1 MSAHAQLVAH
11 QAADPR
17 AALLCRLYEEQST
30 LLRTLIHINALHAVQ
45 HQAGHGLRTNWAGAD
60 DGKLYAHPED
70 VRMLLFDLFDAL
82 DRLWEEA
89 ITIDDELY
97 VAAFAMYGITAI
109 HPFMAANGRTAMDFG
124 QYLLMHRWGSKEP
137 PIGFGDGAHH
147 MIGGLFQGL
156 DQLAEDNNPLEF
168 VLVRQQLILRFRR
181 TDLSHLKSMPAF
193 QVAVAWFQTG
203 VRIPWSEG

>member
-17 AALLCRLYEEQST
+17 MALLSRLYEEQST
-30 LLRTLIHINALHAVQ
+30 LLRTLIHINALHSVQ
-45 HQAGHGLRTNWAGAD
+45 HEASHGLRTTWASA
-60 DGKLYAHPED
+60 DGKLFAAPDD

-89 ITIDDELY
+89 CTIEDDLY

-109 HPFMAANGRTAMDFG
+109 HPFMAANGRTALDFG
-124 QYLLMHRWGSKEP
+124 QYLLMHRWDCDQP

-147 MIGGLFQGL
+147 MVGGLFQGL
-156 DQLAEDNNPLEF
+156 DQLADGDDPLEF

-181 TDLSHLKSMPAF
+181 TDLSHLRNMPAF

>member
-1 MSAHAQLVAH
+1 MSAHAQLAAH

-17 AALLCRLYEEQST
+17 MALLSRLYDEQST
-30 LLRTLIHINALHAVQ
+30 LLRTLIHLNALHSVQ
-45 HQAGHGLRTNWAGAD
+45 HEAGHGLRASWAGV
-60 DGKLYAHPED
+60 DGKLYAHPDD

-89 ITIDDELY
+89 LTIEDDLY

-109 HPFMAANGRTAMDFG
+109 HPFANANGRTAMDFG
-124 QYLLMHRWGSKEP
+124 QYLLMHRWDCQQP

-147 MIGGLFQGL
+147 MVGGLFQGL
-156 DQLAEDNNPLEF
+156 DQLADGNDPLEF

-181 TDLSHLKSMPAF
+181 TDLSHLRNMPAF